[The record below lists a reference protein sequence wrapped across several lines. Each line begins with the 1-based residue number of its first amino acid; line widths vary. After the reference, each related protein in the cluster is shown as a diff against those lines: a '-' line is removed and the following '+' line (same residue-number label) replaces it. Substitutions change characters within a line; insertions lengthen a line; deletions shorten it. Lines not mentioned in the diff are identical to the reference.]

1 MRKIIIILYIIGLV
15 IVISIYGLFFVRYS
29 SFLVFQR
36 SIQAPRFSFFC
47 EPIQAPRRPFGE
59 IIPTNNLMQT
69 IKISDEQT
77 IHKIEILLATYA
89 RINSNNTSIEVFKDG
104 FNYYSATINSA
115 KIKDNSYFEIS
126 GVEIPVKPNDLLE
139 IIIYSDDGEPGNAI
153 TAWINNNHETNNLRS
168 YNKLTNTF
176 IKMDGEMEYILYSK
190 SIPISQYLSTR
201 FIALPHKLLFI
212 FGLTI
217 VVLID
222 ILFFSMI
229 SLSSE
234 NYETNHPDP
243 ML

>member
-1 MRKIIIILYIIGLV
+1 MKKIIFSICVFAITITIYLLLYAKC
-15 IVISIYGLFFVRYS
+15 
-29 SFLVFQR
+29 FLLLPAQR
-36 SIQAPRFSFFC
+36 SIQAPRFSFFG
-47 EPIQAPRRPFGE
+47 EPIQTPRRPFGE

-69 IKISDEQT
+69 IKIYDEQT

-104 FNYYSATINSA
+104 FNYYSGMINSV

-126 GVEIPVKPNDLLE
+126 GIEIPVKANDLLE

-153 TAWINNNHETNNLRS
+153 TAWINNNYETNNLRS

-201 FIALPHKLLFI
+201 FIALPHKLLFL